1 MEQAQIDLLSRIARA
16 VASQFGPSCEVV
28 VHDLEGSDPEHTI
41 VCIENGQ
48 VSGRKVGDGAS
59 RIVLDAIA
67 AGPESVEDRLCYLAR
82 TPDGK
87 VLKSSTVFVRDEAGR
102 AVGVLGINY
111 DVTVLK
117 AAEDQLAVITGTAQ
131 SNTAAGMDGTEA
143 DTTGTQDP
151 ETIART
157 VNDLLDE
164 LIAQSVQLVGVPVEL
179 MGRADK
185 IRAIRY
191 LDDAGAFLIKHS
203 GPKVC
208 EFFGISKYTLYNYL
222 DQGKSETEDDDGAE
236 NANDVA
242 GG

>member
-41 VCIENGQ
+41 VSIENGQ

-59 RIVLDAIA
+59 RIVLDALA

-87 VLKSSTVFVRDEAGR
+87 VLKSSTVFVRNEAGR
-102 AVGVLGINY
+102 AVGVFGINY

-117 AAEDQLAVITGTAQ
+117 AAEDQLAVLTGTAAGG
-131 SNTAAGMDGTEA
+131 AADVA
-143 DTTGTQDP
+143 DAEGAQGP

-164 LIAQSVQLVGVPVEL
+164 LIEQSVQLVGVPVEL

-208 EFFGISKYTLYNYL
+208 EFFGISKYTLYSYL
-222 DQGKSETEDDDGAE
+222 DQGKSEAAEDGA
-236 NANDVA
+236 ADDA
-242 GG
+242 DDA